1 MLAPDTHN
9 FAELF
14 VYACMLGVGRSGK
27 TTGCFIKDKYN
38 QEMYMATSQGWSGQQ
53 IDSSKAWNQAET
65 KRNTWKTS
73 IHLCLTGQWK
83 VQQY

>member
-1 MLAPDTHN
+1 MLAPDTHRN

-27 TTGCFIKDKYN
+27 TTGYFIKDKYN

-53 IDSSKAWNQAET
+53 IDSSTAWIIQAET
-65 KRNTWKTS
+65 KRNT
-73 IHLCLTGQWK
+73 
-83 VQQY
+83 